1 MGNSHVGE
9 ERTAPCPVSLGLNLT
24 TVWELPTV
32 VRHTWRFSLTS
43 TDNPGWGFR
52 WVKVRQKIRS

>member
-1 MGNSHVGE
+1 MGEDSS
-9 ERTAPCPVSLGLNLT
+9 VSFESGPYLT

-43 TDNPGWGFR
+43 TDNHGWGFQ
-52 WVKVRQKIRS
+52 WMKIRQKIGS

>member
-1 MGNSHVGE
+1 MGNSHMGE
-9 ERTAPCPVSLGLNLT
+9 DSSVSFESGPYLT

-43 TDNPGWGFR
+43 TDNHGWGFQ
-52 WVKVRQKIRS
+52 WVKIRQKIGS